1 MKTLNNRYSI
11 NRSIDINE
19 NFYIY
24 QVINMINNEI
34 YSLYIFQDN
43 VEYENCREY
52 LLSKFKTIKN
62 LNFINIVNIV
72 DIEVIK
78 NIDGVNLD
86 KLNYGY
92 VTEYIDA
99 EIDTKSYLNK
109 LSFDKKL
116 DIFMELC
123 AAVNTLNIKGYIF
136 DELNIKDINIVKGK
150 DNEDT
155 IKIKNLLE
163 YEISKFRENNLL
175 GVKSLPYPYNIEKL
189 DDQSRQK
196 DNIKDILYLFK
207 HLFNEVELKQ
217 CFNENNSIDKILSF
231 NKSPKITDFIKCIN
245 KKLNKNYSIFIF
257 ESLNKVNTD
266 LDIIGM
272 EDEIKKVESGFKDII
287 ENKFKY
293 KIVCFKGEQG
303 NGKSTTL
310 REIKRKICSKYISNK
325 REKSYLIIDNLSSS
339 NNLIC
344 TIRKIYSNSE
354 KYLKD
359 KYGVYLEKFIEM
371 ILEEKVINDENT
383 LKIINRVCT
392 FLHEYTL
399 NNMLIIIIDDIEKTS
414 EVFKLFFQYICLLRK
429 KLENIMIIIS
439 TNEEDIDSE
448 MIEYMKPIKC
458 LPNYEEFTVN
468 YFNNYNTSKMVK
480 NMLNCHKSIDELCMK
495 IYSETL
501 GKPQFISK
509 TIEELYKERIIYL
522 SKEDG
527 RWRSKIDVNN
537 IVIPKGVE
545 KILENKILNLNSEEL
560 EILERLSIFQ
570 MPLSETLIFSYV
582 ILDKKRKNIYYKLKK
597 NRFLIDKIS
606 DSGVRVDFYNDLV
619 KKIIY
624 SKMPKEKSLTM
635 HNDSCYFLEKILK
648 NTQEYLDEY
657 LNQLEKSD
665 QKEKLI
671 KYSLKCGKKFDD
683 FGDTFKSIYYYKKAL
698 NYAEDSEKTKIAIS
712 IGKLNEKVGKD
723 KEAYNYFNKANIE
736 AVNNKEKKLQ
746 IYVLLRMI
754 IITSKEYKPIDL
766 TYPLK
771 VVRKFLD
778 DTNYSKG
785 EAYYYYSLALVSKI
799 ERKKTLSVKYIEKV
813 FNICKNSNI
822 TVGVYACAKLLLS
835 SIFISEGKYNE
846 AKKLLNESMDIFKV
860 ENNYAGL
867 LTAKINCEVIN
878 KETGK
883 NIDDILKSLIDIG
896 KLSVK
901 YKVYKKQVSSLIHI
915 AKMNIEAF
923 KYDKASENLLIA
935 LEIARENG
943 LDRYILRIC
952 TMLCWVYCRLG
963 KIKLASNYYELISD
977 LKREIQ
983 VSELDMLTIK
993 STEALYNSIIY
1004 NFKYAFKE
1012 LSVIN
1017 EISNDY
1023 KGTEFSKIKSQ
1034 YYQLCII
1041 NCKNEKDVK
1050 KNFQLLKNELDEL
1063 KNPVTKEGILIG
1075 SIVSILF
1082 LGYREFA
1089 KELFFN
1095 IEKCPKEYDNQLGYI
1110 FLELYFLKDN
1120 DYNTV
1125 INNSLKIIKFS
1136 RNQEVRAIVYCS
1148 IAEKYKSKKYNELA
1162 INYYYESI
1170 SIFID
1175 LINSLPEKD
1184 KLQYANN
1191 SMFLFVYNKFIEIL
1205 EENIGEKL
1213 NLKKLDY
1220 INNDFKINE
1229 FLDELKV
1236 SKLLLNKEFFEI
1248 IQEQYSNYY
1257 CNFESNI
1264 YEILSKFSNNIVK
1277 NLENL
1282 LKYIARV
1289 TLADKA
1295 LLTIENNFGE
1305 NEVICEY
1312 RIKNKKEISKYFLLK
1327 VNPNKEI
1334 IIISNDY
1341 DNKSK
1346 MNYDML
1352 REGIQACM
1360 YIKFRNRRKFI
1371 TNKDCING
1379 NIILMSNNAINNIN
1393 SNSEIIVKKLMPF
1406 VMFLLDQYKLMIS
1419 STLDKLTG
1427 VYNRKYLEKAFCDL
1441 IDDSYSKEREFS
1453 LIIFDI
1459 DDFKGVNDRY
1469 GHQTGDEVLIK
1480 LTKEVKKCLSK
1491 EDIFVRYGGEEFII
1505 LLPDKSEYEAYLFSE
1520 KIRNRVECAK
1530 ILGEKRKVTISLG
1543 ISVYLKHSSNSEDLI
1558 KMADQALYISK
1569 AQGKNKTTIWNEN
1582 IDALSNNVNTFK
1594 GILPFKYNKDNNLVP
1609 LMKDILELLTNK
1621 SSKKDKMYKFLS
1633 KIIQITGSELATAFI
1648 VKNNKIT
1655 SIYNEKFQDCKI
1667 DYREKFNMNLIE
1679 QVINNSEGFYLID
1692 WDNSYLD
1699 KSFSIHDW
1707 KSLCIVP
1714 VIYNGKVI
1722 GIIYVSISVNTR
1734 EYTQEDLSLINYLGQ
1749 LMIPLFL

>member
-1 MKTLNNRYSI
+1 MKTLNNKYSI

-24 QVINMINNEI
+24 KVINMLNNEI

-62 LNFINIVNIV
+62 LNFANVVNIL

-78 NIDGVNLD
+78 NIDGINLD

-92 VTEYIDA
+92 VTEYIDTT
-99 EIDTKSYLNK
+99 IDTQSYFNK
-109 LSFDKKL
+109 LSFNKKL

-136 DELNIKDINIVKGK
+136 DELNIKDINIVKDK
-150 DNEDT
+150 SNKET

-189 DDQSRQK
+189 EDQSSQK

-207 HLFNEVELKQ
+207 HLFNDVELKEY
-217 CFNENNSIDKILSF
+217 FKENNSIDKILSF
-231 NKSPKITDFIKCIN
+231 NKSPKITDFIKYIN

-257 ESLNKVNTD
+257 EALDKVETN

-272 EDEIKKVESGFKDII
+272 EDEIKKLELGFKYIT

-310 REIKRKICSKYISNK
+310 REIKRKICSKYIGNK
-325 REKSYLIIDNLSSS
+325 RENSYLIIDNLSSNNNFIS
-339 NNLIC
+339 TIRNIYNNL
-344 TIRKIYSNSE
+344 E

-359 KYGVYLEKFIEM
+359 KYGLYLEKFIDM
-371 ILEEKVINDENT
+371 ISEEKVINDENT

-392 FLHEYTL
+392 LLHEYTL

-414 EVFKLFFQYICLLRK
+414 EVFKLFFKYMCLLRK

-439 TNEEDIDSE
+439 TNEEDLDSK
-448 MIEYMKPIKC
+448 MIEYMKSIKS
-458 LPNYEEFTVN
+458 LPNYEEVTVN

-480 NMLNCHKSIDELCMK
+480 NMLNCHKSIGELCMK

-509 TIEELYKERIIYL
+509 TIEELYKDGIIYL
-522 SKEDG
+522 SRDDG
-527 RWRSKIDVNN
+527 RWRSKINVNN

-545 KILENKILNLNSEEL
+545 KILENKILNLNNEEL

-582 ILDKKRKNIYYKLKK
+582 ILDNKRKNIYYKLK
-597 NRFLIDKIS
+597 NDRFLIDKIS

-657 LNQLEKSD
+657 LNQLEKSN

-683 FGDTFKSIYYYKKAL
+683 YGDTFKSIYYYKKAL
-698 NYAEDSEKTKIAIS
+698 NYAECNEKTKIAIS

-723 KEAYNYFNKANIE
+723 KEAYNYFNKANIY
-736 AVNNKEKKLQ
+736 AVNNNEKELQ

-771 VVRKFLD
+771 VVKKFLNNTD
-778 DTNYSKG
+778 YPKG
-785 EAYYYYSLALVSKI
+785 EAYYYYALALVAKI
-799 ERKKTLSVKYIEKV
+799 ERKKALSVKYIEKV
-813 FNICKNSNI
+813 FEICKNNNI

-835 SIFISEGKYNE
+835 SIFISEGKYSE
-846 AKKLLNESMDIFKV
+846 AKKLLNESMSIFKM

-867 LTAKINCEVIN
+867 LTAKINCEIIN
-878 KETGK
+878 KEIGK
-883 NIDDILKSLIDIG
+883 NIDNILKNLIDIR
-896 KLSVK
+896 KLSIK
-901 YKVYKKQVSSLIHI
+901 YKVYKKEVLSLIHI
-915 AKMNIEAF
+915 AKMNIEVF
-923 KYDKASENLLIA
+923 KYNKASENLLMA
-935 LEIARENG
+935 LEIARENE
-943 LDRYILRIC
+943 LDKYILRIC
-952 TMLCWVYCRLG
+952 TLLCWVYCRLG
-963 KIKLASNYYELISD
+963 KIKLASNYYELISE
-977 LKREIQ
+977 LKKGIQ

-1004 NFKYAFKE
+1004 NFKHAFKE

-1017 EISNDY
+1017 EIMNDY

-1050 KNFQLLKNELDEL
+1050 RNFELLKNELIEL
-1063 KNPVTKEGILIG
+1063 SNPVIKEEMLIG
-1075 SIVSILF
+1075 SVISILF
-1082 LGYREFA
+1082 LGYKELA

-1095 IEKCPKEYDNQLGYI
+1095 IEKCPKEYDNRLGYI
-1110 FLELYFLKDN
+1110 FLDLYFSKDN

-1125 INNSLKIIKFS
+1125 IKNSLKIIKVS
-1136 RNQEVRAIVYCS
+1136 RNQEVKAMVYFS

-1170 SIFID
+1170 NIFINI
-1175 LINSLPEKD
+1175 INSLPEKD
-1184 KLQYANN
+1184 KLQYINN
-1191 SMFLFVYNKFIEIL
+1191 SMFLVVYNKFRKTL

-1220 INNDFKINE
+1220 INDDFKINE
-1229 FLDELKV
+1229 LIDELKI
-1236 SKLLLNKEFFEI
+1236 SKLLLNKKFFEI
-1248 IQEQYSNYY
+1248 MQEHYSNRYY
-1257 CNFESNI
+1257 NLERNI
-1264 YEILSKFSNNIVK
+1264 YEILDEFSNNIVR
-1277 NLENL
+1277 NLEKL
-1282 LKYIARV
+1282 LKYIARI
-1289 TLADKA
+1289 TLSDKA

-1312 RIKNKKEISKYFLLK
+1312 RIKDKKEILKYFSLK

-1334 IIISNDY
+1334 VIISNDCN
-1341 DNKSK
+1341 NKSK
-1346 MNYDML
+1346 MNYEML
-1352 REGIQACM
+1352 RDGIQACM

-1371 TNKDCING
+1371 TNNECING
-1379 NIILMSNNAINNIN
+1379 NLILISNNAINNIN
-1393 SNSEIIVKKLMPF
+1393 SNSEIKVKKLMPF

-1441 IDDSYSKEREFS
+1441 IDHSYSNGRAFS

-1480 LTKEVKKCLSK
+1480 LTQEVKNCLSK
-1491 EDIFVRYGGEEFII
+1491 EDVFVRYGGEEFII
-1505 LLPDKSEYEAYLFSE
+1505 LLPDKSEEEAYLFSE
-1520 KIRNRVECAK
+1520 EIRNKVECAK

-1569 AQGKNKTTIWNEN
+1569 AQGKNKTTIWNDN
-1582 IDALSNNVNTFK
+1582 IYVLSNNANASK

-1609 LMKDILELLTNK
+1609 LIKDVLELLTNK
-1621 SSKKDKMYKFLS
+1621 SSKEDKIYKFLS
-1633 KIIQITGSELATAFI
+1633 KIIQITGSEFATAFI

-1655 SIYNEKFQDCKI
+1655 SIYNEKFQEGKI
-1667 DYREKFNMNLIE
+1667 NYREKFNMNLIE
-1679 QVINNSEGFYLID
+1679 EVINNSKGYYLID
-1692 WDNSYLD
+1692 WDNSYVD
-1699 KSFSIHDW
+1699 EPFNIYDW

-1714 VIYNGKVI
+1714 IIYNGKVI

-1749 LMIPLFL
+1749 LMIPLFC